1 MKMNKNLY
9 LFAAALVAGTMGMTS
24 CSNEVIPET
33 EINPTFD
40 GESVKTQFALNIPA
54 GKGTRMTAANTQ
66 QESNPFLGMQNI
78 KLLPMFTEPAGTY
91 NQEIKQII
99 SLDEIANS
107 GFDSQTKIY
116 QDVNIPVST
125 KHFLFYG
132 EAKGTKDGT
141 AIGTTGDAFAQGV
154 LLNTLND
161 GATNSIDKINF
172 NLLKI
177 TSKNDFAKSTEDEGS
192 AKAILDALK
201 AVVGADGG
209 KWKTYA
215 TTPANS
221 GNVLAELYDS
231 LTFLKAGSAK
241 SVKFVLT
248 DLQTALGKLNPGSYT
263 GSVDI
268 SKITEAINDAINATD
283 GTIKDNTFPN
293 DYNLPD
299 GAVELK
305 WTDGVPSYTFTE
317 VNDGGVTMGTM
328 TLKPENICYPASL
341 SYFVSTPIKV
351 TADKSPQFPSSL
363 STWAGTSAS
372 WTGNWT
378 DQGTVLST
386 TTAIALTNPI
396 QYAVANL
403 KTVVRCKNAVLEDNA
418 KAAGGEIHPRKVTVP
433 SGGFPVTG
441 VLVGGQPKSVN
452 WNFVPGSDDAE
463 DRVLMVYDKAVP
475 TTVKAAAA
483 ADFTGAQANYTL
495 VLDNRKTD
503 ESLEN
508 ADVVNIAIEL
518 ENTTGTDFYG
528 VDGIVKAGATFYLVG
543 QLKTQATGGN
553 AQTGT
558 TNERKSVFEQDYT
571 TTAQLT
577 IGSLKNAY
585 NCIPDLRSTQLQLGL
600 AVDLTWNSGIVFD
613 VEL

>member
-1 MKMNKNLY
+1 MRTNRNLY

-24 CSNEVIPET
+24 CSNEVVPEV
-33 EINPTFD
+33 ENNPTFD

-54 GKGTRMTAANTQ
+54 GKSTRMSDTNTQ
-66 QESNPFLGMQNI
+66 QSGNFLGMQNI
-78 KLLPMFTEPAGTY
+78 KLLPMFTEPTGTY

-99 SLDEIANS
+99 SLDEITKDGGLSN
-107 GFDSQTKIY
+107 QTKIY

-132 EAKGTKDGT
+132 EADGTKDGT
-141 AIGTTGDAFAQGV
+141 KMGNTDNAFDQGV

-177 TSKNDFAKSTEDEGS
+177 TSKNDFAKSTEDGGS
-192 AKAILDALK
+192 AKAILDALT
-201 AVVGADGG
+201 AVAGADGG
-209 KWKTYA
+209 NWKTYA
-215 TTPANS
+215 TNPDNS
-221 GNVLAELYDS
+221 GNVLAKLYES
-231 LTFLKAGSAK
+231 FTSLKAGSAK
-241 SVKFVLT
+241 SVKIVLT
-248 DLQTALGKLNPGSYT
+248 DLQTALGKLNPDLYT

-268 SKITEAINDAINATD
+268 SQIIAAIDDAINETD
-283 GTIKDNTFPN
+283 GTLMENTFPN

-305 WTDGVPSYTFTE
+305 WSDADVPSYTFTE
-317 VNDGGVTMGTM
+317 VGNEGVTMGTM
-328 TLKPENICYPASL
+328 ALKPENICYPASL

-351 TADKSPQFPSSL
+351 TADKAPQFPTSL
-363 STWAGTSAS
+363 TYWAGESAS
-372 WTGNWT
+372 WGSGWV
-378 DQGTVLST
+378 DGTVQST

-403 KTVVRCKNAVLEDNA
+403 KTVVICKNAVLEDNA
-418 KAAGGEIHPRKVTVP
+418 TADFAGEANPRKVTVP
-433 SGGFPVTG
+433 SDGFPVTG

-452 WNFVPGSDDAE
+452 WNFVPGSDEAE

-475 TTVKAAAA
+475 ATVKAAAA
-483 ADFTGAQANYTL
+483 SNFTGATANYTL

-518 ENTTGTDFYG
+518 KNTTGTDFYG
-528 VDGIVKAGATFYLVG
+528 FDGIVKAGATFYLVG
-543 QLKTQATGGN
+543 QLKTQATSGN
-553 AQTGT
+553 ATSGK
-558 TNERKSVFEQDYT
+558 NDRKSVFEQDYT

-600 AVDLTWNSGIVFD
+600 AVDLEWESGIVFD
-613 VEL
+613 VVL

>member
-66 QESNPFLGMQNI
+66 QESNSFLGMQNI
-78 KLLPMFTEPAGTY
+78 KLLPMFAEPAGTY

-99 SLDEIANS
+99 SLDEIAKDGGLSN
-107 GFDSQTKIY
+107 QTKIY
-116 QDVNIPVST
+116 QDVNIPVLT

-132 EAKGTKDGT
+132 EAEGTKDGT
-141 AIGTTGDAFAQGV
+141 AMSTTDDAFAQGV

-177 TSKNDFAKSTEDEGS
+177 TSKNDFAKSTEDGGS
-192 AKAILDALK
+192 ARAILDALK
-201 AVVGADGG
+201 AVVDADNGN
-209 KWKTYA
+209 WKTYA

-248 DLQTALGKLNPGSYT
+248 DLQTALRKLNPDSYT
-263 GSVDI
+263 GTVDI
-268 SKITEAINDAINATD
+268 NSIITAIDAAINETD
-283 GTIKDNTFPN
+283 GTLKDNTFPN
-293 DYNLPD
+293 NYNLPD

-305 WTDGVPSYTFTE
+305 WTDGVPSYKFTE

-351 TADKSPQFPSSL
+351 TADKSPQFPGSL
-363 STWAGTSAS
+363 TNWAGVSAS
-372 WTGNWT
+372 WGTGWSN
-378 DQGTVLST
+378 GTVQST

-418 KAAGGEIHPRKVTVP
+418 QTIGEEHPRKVTVP
-433 SGGFPVTG
+433 SDGFPVTG

-452 WNFVPGSDDAE
+452 WNFVPGSNDAG

-475 TTVKAAAA
+475 ADVRAKAAT
-483 ADFTGAQANYTL
+483 DFTGAIANYTL
-495 VLDNRKTD
+495 VLDNRKTTGALND
-503 ESLEN
+503 

-518 ENTTGTDFYG
+518 QNTTGTDFYG
-528 VDGIVKAGATFYLVG
+528 LDGIVKAEAKFYLVG
-543 QLKTQATGGN
+543 QLKTETGGN
-553 AQTGT
+553 AQVGT
-558 TNERKSVFEQDYT
+558 TTDRKSVFEQDYT

-577 IGSLKNAY
+577 IGSLKYAY

>member
-1 MKMNKNLY
+1 MKMNKSAY
-9 LFAAALVAGTMGMTS
+9 LFAAALVASTMGMTS
-24 CSNEVIPET
+24 CSNEVVPEV
-33 EINPTFD
+33 ENNPTFD

-54 GKGTRMTAANTQ
+54 GKSTRMSAANTQ

-78 KLLPMFTEPAGTY
+78 KLLPMFTEPTGAY

-99 SLDEIANS
+99 SLDEIAKA

-132 EAKGTKDGT
+132 EADGTKDGT
-141 AIGTTGDAFAQGV
+141 KMGKTDNAFDQGV

-161 GATNSIDKINF
+161 GATSSIDKINF

-177 TSKNDFAKSTEDEGS
+177 TSKNDFASSAESGS

-201 AVVGADGG
+201 AVVGADDG

-215 TTPANS
+215 TNPDNS
-221 GNVLAELYDS
+221 GNVLTKLYES
-231 LTFLKAGSAK
+231 FTSLKAGSAE
-241 SVKFVLT
+241 SVKIVLT
-248 DLQTALGKLNPGSYT
+248 DLQTALGKLDPASYT

-268 SKITEAINDAINATD
+268 NKIIAAINGAINASD
-283 GTIKDNTFPN
+283 GTLKENTFPN

-299 GAVELK
+299 GAVELT
-305 WTDGVPSYTFTE
+305 WSDDDVPSYTFTKVGNE
-317 VNDGGVTMGTM
+317 GVTMGTM
-328 TLKPENICYPASL
+328 ALKPENICYPASL

-351 TADKSPQFPSSL
+351 TEDKSPQFPTSL
-363 STWAGTSAS
+363 TNWAGEDAS
-372 WTGNWT
+372 WAATWT
-378 DQGTVLST
+378 DAGTVKST

-403 KTVVRCKNAVLEDNA
+403 KTVVICKNAVLEDNA
-418 KAAGGEIHPRKVTVP
+418 QTFGGEEHPRKVTVP
-433 SGGFPVTG
+433 SEGFPVTG

-452 WNFVPGSDDAE
+452 WNFVPGSDEAE

-475 TTVKAAAA
+475 ATVKAAAA
-483 ADFTGAQANYTL
+483 ANFNSAKANYTL
-495 VLDNRKTD
+495 VLDNRKTTGTLND
-503 ESLEN
+503 

-518 ENTTGTDFYG
+518 KNTTGTDFYG
-528 VDGIVKAGATFYLVG
+528 FDGIVKAGATFYLVG
-543 QLKTQATGGN
+543 QLKTQNIDGN
-553 AQTGT
+553 ATSGT
-558 TNERKSVFEQDYT
+558 DDRKSVFEQDYT
-571 TTAQLT
+571 TTARLT
-577 IGSLKNAY
+577 IGSLAKAY

-600 AVDLTWNSGIVFD
+600 AVDLEWKSGIVFD

>member
-9 LFAAALVAGTMGMTS
+9 LFAAVLVAGTMGMTS

-54 GKGTRMTAANTQ
+54 GKSTRMSATNTQ

-78 KLLPMFTEPAGTY
+78 KLLPMFTAPTGTY

-99 SLDEIANS
+99 SLDEIAKDGGLSN
-107 GFDSQTKIY
+107 QTKIY

-141 AIGTTGDAFAQGV
+141 AMGTTDDAFAQGV

-161 GATNSIDKINF
+161 GATSSIDKINF

-177 TSKNDFAKSTEDEGS
+177 TSKNDFVNSTENEGP

-201 AVVGADGG
+201 AVVDADNGN
-209 KWKTYA
+209 WKTYA
-215 TTPANS
+215 TTPTNS
-221 GNVLAELYDS
+221 GNVLAELYES
-231 LTFLKAGSAK
+231 FISLKAGSAK

-248 DLQTALGKLNPGSYT
+248 DLKTALGKLDASSYS

-268 SKITEAINDAINATD
+268 NDIITAIDGAINAST
-283 GTIKDNTFPN
+283 GTLKDNTFPN

-305 WTDGVPSYTFTE
+305 WTSDVPSYTFTE
-317 VNDGGVTMGTM
+317 ADNGGVTMGNM
-328 TLKPENICYPASL
+328 ALKPENICYPASL

-351 TADKSPQFPSSL
+351 TADKSPQFPDSL
-363 STWAGTSAS
+363 TNWAGVSANWGS
-372 WTGNWT
+372 GWT
-378 DQGTVLST
+378 DGAVQST
-386 TTAIALTNPI
+386 TTAIALKNPI

-433 SGGFPVTG
+433 SDGFPVTG

-452 WNFVPGSDDAE
+452 WNFVPGSNDAG
-463 DRVLMVYDKAVP
+463 DRALMVYDKADSTIVRA
-475 TTVKAAAA
+475 KAAT
-483 ADFTGAQANYTL
+483 DFTDAKANYTL
-495 VLDNRKTD
+495 VLDNRKTTGTLND
-503 ESLEN
+503 

-518 ENTTGTDFYG
+518 QNNTGTDFYG

-543 QLKTQATGGN
+543 QLKTLNIGGN
-553 AQTGT
+553 ATSGT
-558 TNERKSVFEQDYT
+558 DERKSVFEQDYT

>member
-9 LFAAALVAGTMGMTS
+9 LFAAVLVAGTMGMTS

-78 KLLPMFTEPAGTY
+78 KLLPMFTAPSGTY

-99 SLDEIANS
+99 SLDEIAKDGGLSN
-107 GFDSQTKIY
+107 QTKIY
-116 QDVNIPVST
+116 QDVNIPVLT

-132 EAKGTKDGT
+132 EAEGTKDGT
-141 AIGTTGDAFAQGV
+141 KMGATDDAFVQGV

-177 TSKNDFAKSTEDEGS
+177 TSKNDFAKSTENEGS

-201 AVVGADGG
+201 TVVGADGG
-209 KWKTYA
+209 SWKTYA
-215 TTPANS
+215 TIPANS

-241 SVKFVLT
+241 SVKFVLG
-248 DLQTALGKLNPGSYT
+248 DLKTALGKLDASLYS

-268 SKITEAINDAINATD
+268 SKITEAIDAAIN
-283 GTIKDNTFPN
+283 GTNGTLKDNTFPN

-317 VNDGGVTMGTM
+317 ADNGGVTMGNM

-351 TADKSPQFPSSL
+351 TADKTPQFPGSL
-363 STWAGTSAS
+363 NDWAGSTPS

-378 DQGTVLST
+378 DPGTVKST
-386 TTAIALTNPI
+386 TTAIALKNPI

-433 SGGFPVTG
+433 SDGFPVTG

-452 WNFVPGSDDAE
+452 WNFVPGSNDAG
-463 DRVLMVYDKAVP
+463 DRALMVYDKADSTIVRA
-475 TTVKAAAA
+475 KAAT
-483 ADFTGAQANYTL
+483 DFTDAKANYTL
-495 VLDNRKTD
+495 VLDNRKTTGTLND
-503 ESLEN
+503 

-518 ENTTGTDFYG
+518 QNNTGTDFYG

-543 QLKTQATGGN
+543 QLKTLNIGGN
-553 AQTGT
+553 ATSGT
-558 TNERKSVFEQDYT
+558 DERKSVFEQDYT